1 MRGGLWLNLGLG
13 LVLAALAAVAW
24 FKPGKTP
31 PPAAVTLTSLDA
43 KAVKRIDIYPPRG
56 PAFALLREGAAGDQH
71 WFIEQPHLRA
81 QPFRVETILELPTA
95 TSAAQLTLAQNTDNA
110 FGVDPPQARIR
121 FDGTEIAF
129 GLTNPVGL
137 RRYVRV
143 GDAVHLIDDRYYHH
157 AASTWTDWVDRRVLP
172 EGVTLTA
179 LDLPGMTL
187 RRKDALWQISP
198 ERPQASADAIT
209 ALIEEWQRAYAMDV
223 ESAASVPADARA
235 VRLEWQGGVLELAL
249 AREGDEWLL
258 YRRDAPLRYRF
269 NANQGKRLME
279 IVEPAPATDVPPAAV
294 EPDDAAAP
302 IAPAEPVSAPAAR
315 TAVTPPPATASP
327 AAP

>member
-1 MRGGLWLNLGLG
+1 MRGRLWLNLALA
-13 LVLAALAAVAW
+13 LVLAALGAVAW

-31 PPAAVTLTSLDA
+31 PPVPLKLTSLD
-43 KAVKRIDIYPPRG
+43 VKTVNRIDFQPPRG
-56 PAFALLREGAAGDQH
+56 PAFALLREGKD

-81 QPFRVETILELPTA
+81 QPFRVETILELPNA
-95 TSAAQLTLAQNTDNA
+95 TSAAQLALAGNTDNA
-110 FGVDPPQARIR
+110 FGIDPPQARIR

-143 GDAVHLIDDRYYHH
+143 GDAVHLIDDRYFHH

-172 EGVTLTA
+172 EGVTLTV

-187 RRKDALWQISP
+187 RRKDATWQLSP
-198 ERPQASADAIT
+198 ERPQVSADAIT

-223 ESAASVPADARA
+223 ENAATVPADARA
-235 VRLEWQGGVLELAL
+235 VRLEWQGGALELAL
-249 AREGDEWLL
+249 AQERDEWLL

-269 NANQGKRLME
+269 SANQGKRLME
-279 IVEPAPATDVPPAAV
+279 IKEPAPANDAPPAAA
-294 EPDDAAAP
+294 ESEESAAP
-302 IAPAEPVSAPAAR
+302 IAPTAPDGEPAAH
-315 TAVTPPPATASP
+315 APVTQTPTNQPP

>member
-1 MRGGLWLNLGLG
+1 MRGRLWLNLGLA
-13 LVLAALAAVAW
+13 LVLASLAAVAW
-24 FKPGKTP
+24 FKPGKKP
-31 PPAAVTLTSLDA
+31 PPAPVTLTSIA
-43 KAVKRIDIYPPRG
+43 AQSVKRIDFYPPRG
-56 PAFALLREGAAGDQH
+56 SAFALVREGPAGDRH

-81 QPFRVETILELPTA
+81 QPFRVETILELLSA

-143 GDAVHLIDDRYYHH
+143 GDAVHLIDDRYFHH
-157 AASTWTDWVDRRVLP
+157 AVSTWTDWVDRRVLP

-179 LDLPGMTL
+179 LDLPGMRL
-187 RRKDALWQISP
+187 RRKDATWQISP

-223 ESAASVPADARA
+223 ENAASVPADARA
-235 VRLEWQGGVLELAL
+235 VRLEWQGGARELAL

-269 NANQGKRLME
+269 SANQGKRLLE
-279 IVEPAPATDVPPAAV
+279 IADPVPAKDVPPAAV
-294 EPDDAAAP
+294 EPDAAAAP
-302 IAPAEPVSAPAAR
+302 IAPTEPGSEPAAR
-315 TAVTPPPATASP
+315 TPVTPPPATPSP